1 MNCQKFETILIDL
14 ARDQMVETSLREQA
28 LAHKN
33 ECEACASR
41 LDLEQQLT
49 IGLRALADEMKPLS
63 APARLEQHLLE
74 AFGEQKSLLPIA
86 RASGRGRYWLI
97 AAAAAVLIAFGIV
110 TVRWTL
116 DRPSEITALDPIG
129 LEGKGVATASPIE
142 VVQPTSEPTPKQA
155 MDVTPPR
162 RKHSTRRS
170 IKSASNQSGI
180 VAKGLTGEI
189 STNDLASAEQGE
201 VTTEFLPLSYVSPVN
216 LQEGGQLVRVEM
228 PRTAMAR
235 LGLPVNM
242 ERYGERVKA
251 DVLVS
256 ADGLARAIRF
266 VQ

>member
-14 ARDQMVETSLREQA
+14 ARDQMIEASLREQA

-49 IGLRALADEMKPLS
+49 IGLRALADEMKPAS
-63 APARLEQHLLE
+63 APVRVEQHLLE
-74 AFGEQKSLLPIA
+74 AFREQKSLLPIA
-86 RASGRGRYWLI
+86 SASGRGRYWLI

-116 DRPSEITALDPIG
+116 DRPSEITALDPTG
-129 LEGKGVATASPIE
+129 LEGEGVATASPIE
-142 VVQPTSEPTPKQA
+142 VVQPTSEPRPKQT

-162 RKHSTRRS
+162 RKHSTRKS
-170 IKSASNQSGI
+170 TKSASNRSEI
-180 VAKGLTGEI
+180 VAKGLTGG
-189 STNDLASAEQGE
+189 TNANDIGNAEQGE
-201 VTTEFLPLSYVSPVN
+201 VTTAFMPLSYVSLVN
-216 LQEGGQLVRVEM
+216 LQEGGQLVRVEL

-242 ERYGERVKA
+242 ERYGEKVKA

>member
-1 MNCQKFETILIDL
+1 MNCQNFETILIDL
-14 ARDQMVETSLREQA
+14 ARDQMMEASLREQA

-63 APARLEQHLLE
+63 ASACIEQHLLE
-74 AFGEQKSLLPIA
+74 AFGEQKSLLPTA
-86 RASGRGRYWLI
+86 SASGRGRYWLI
-97 AAAAAVLIAFGIV
+97 AAAAAVLIAFGIA
-110 TVRWTL
+110 TLRWTL
-116 DRPSEITALDPIG
+116 DRPSEITAHTPTDLKS
-129 LEGKGVATASPIE
+129 KGVATVSPIE
-142 VVQPTSEPTPKQA
+142 VVQPTSEPTPKQT
-155 MDVTPPR
+155 MDVTQPR
-162 RKHSTRRS
+162 RKHSTRKPT
-170 IKSASNQSGI
+170 KSASNQSGI

-189 STNDLASAEQGE
+189 RTNDLGNAEQGE
-201 VTTEFLPLSYVSPVN
+201 VTTEFLPLSYVSPMN
-216 LQEGGQLVRVEM
+216 LQEGGQLVRVEL
-228 PRTAMAR
+228 PRTAMTR

>member
-14 ARDQMVETSLREQA
+14 ARDQMMEASLREQA

-33 ECEACASR
+33 ECQACAFR

-49 IGLRALADEMKPLS
+49 IGLRALADEMKSVS
-63 APARLEQHLLE
+63 APVRVEKHLLE
-74 AFGEQKSLLPIA
+74 AFHEQKSLLAIGS
-86 RASGRGRYWLI
+86 ASGRSRYWLI
-97 AAAAAVLIAFGIV
+97 AAAAAVLIVFGIV
-110 TVRWTL
+110 TVRWTI
-116 DRPSEITALDPIG
+116 DRPSQIASDTLSDFKD
-129 LEGKGVATASPIE
+129 KGVATVPPIE
-142 VVQPTSEPTPKQA
+142 VVQRTTEPTPKQT

-162 RKHSTRRS
+162 RKHSTRKS
-170 IKSASNQSGI
+170 TKSASNRSEI

-189 STNDLASAEQGE
+189 NTNDLGNAEQAE
-201 VTTEFLPLSYVSPVN
+201 VTTAFLPLSYVSPVN
-216 LQEGGQLVRVEM
+216 LQDGGQLVRVEL

-235 LGLPVNM
+235 LGLPVNV
-242 ERYGERVKA
+242 ERYGEKVKA

>member
-1 MNCQKFETILIDL
+1 MKCQNFETILIDL
-14 ARDQMVETSLREQA
+14 ARDQMMDSSLREQA

-63 APARLEQHLLE
+63 APAPVEQHLLE
-74 AFGEQKSLLPIA
+74 AFREQKSLLPIA
-86 RASGRGRYWLI
+86 SASGRGRYWLI
-97 AAAAAVLIAFGIV
+97 AAAAAVLIVFGIV

-142 VVQPTSEPTPKQA
+142 VVQPTSEPKPKQT
-155 MDVTPPR
+155 MDITPTQ
-162 RKHSTRRS
+162 KHSAR
-170 IKSASNQSGI
+170 KSTKPASNQSEI

-189 STNDLASAEQGE
+189 RTNDLANAEQGE

-216 LQEGGQLVRVEM
+216 LQEGGQLVRVEL

>member
-14 ARDQMVETSLREQA
+14 VRDQMMEASLREQA

-49 IGLRALADEMKPLS
+49 IGLRGLAGEMKPLS
-63 APARLEQHLLE
+63 APARVEQHLLE
-74 AFGEQKSLLPIA
+74 AFREQNSLLPIA
-86 RASGRGRYWLI
+86 SASGRGRYWLI
-97 AAAAAVLIAFGIV
+97 AAAAAVLIVFGIV

-129 LEGKGVATASPIE
+129 LEGKGVATVSPIE
-142 VVQPTSEPTPKQA
+142 VVQPTSEPAPKQT
-155 MDVTPPR
+155 MDITPPK
-162 RKHSTRRS
+162 RKPSARKST
-170 IKSASNQSGI
+170 KPASNQSAI
-180 VAKGLTGEI
+180 VAKGMTGEI
-189 STNDLASAEQGE
+189 STNDIGNAEQGE

-216 LQEGGQLVRVEM
+216 LQEGGQLVRVEL

-235 LGLPVNM
+235 LGLPINM

>member
-1 MNCQKFETILIDL
+1 MNCQNFETIIIDL
-14 ARDQMVETSLREQA
+14 ARDQMMEASLREQA
-28 LAHKN
+28 LAHKS

-63 APARLEQHLLE
+63 APARVEQHLLE
-74 AFGEQKSLLPIA
+74 AFREQKSLPIA

-110 TVRWTL
+110 TVSWRL

-129 LEGKGVATASPIE
+129 LEGKGVATVSPTE
-142 VVQPTSEPTPKQA
+142 VVQPTSEPTPKQT

-162 RKHSTRRS
+162 QKHSTRKS
-170 IKSASNQSGI
+170 SKSASNQAGI
-180 VAKGLTGEI
+180 VAKGLTGDI
-189 STNDLASAEQGE
+189 STDGLVNAEQGE

-216 LQEGGQLVRVEM
+216 LQDGGQLVRVEL